1 MTGEEDETPHLI
13 QINHGHC
20 AICQSL
26 PHQERE
32 RQVTTNQAY
41 FLVLVCGSF
50 LVFAVSMGIAYAK
63 YRLWLKQQP
72 GAAD

>member
-1 MTGEEDETPHLI
+1 LI
-13 QINHGHC
+13 QINQDAF
-20 AICQSL
+20 AICQSI
-26 PHQERE
+26 PQQERE

-63 YRLWLKQQP
+63 YRLWLKQRP